1 MKKANK
7 NNMKTP
13 TFSCGLLLCLILLA
27 LTPTVQAVPQ
37 NLTWTTSNSSISE
50 GAGTWNQGSASLPS
64 GAPWYNG
71 STYGNTM
78 ASGDN
83 VTFGGGTAGTVG
95 TITIGTGGVNPGNV
109 TINAPFN
116 GAGGIGYTIGAAS
129 TPAVTMSGGIISI
142 NTITNTLF
150 TAQLNGSFSLTN
162 LNSTKGLLIIANNG
176 TQTSANNVNIGVG
189 STFQIGNN
197 SSAGSVGSAIITNN
211 GTLTYRRSSTVT
223 GNLIVGLGSVNYQ
236 LRGSTTTLG
245 SASTYSG
252 ATAFGPT
259 GASAGSS
266 TINWGVINALPNTT
280 ALTFNTASAATIT
293 ADLKGYN
300 QTLGSLAGGD
310 GTSDCILTSSAG
322 APTLTI
328 SGTNPPTAYSGQLN
342 GSLALTKGNT
352 NSLTLNA
359 ANSYTGNT
367 TINGG
372 TLALGASGSIG
383 STPQI
388 NIGAG
393 GTFDVSAIST
403 YALGTSTLTASGT
416 TNAAIIKGNSGGTVD
431 FGSQAITLNFDGTNA
446 PLIISQG
453 QLLLNGNSFTV
464 NRATP
469 LAAGTYTLITNLSS
483 TISSNGTFT
492 VSGSA
497 VSGSVASLLVGGSAV
512 TLQLVPAPVSTNNST
527 VVANPTTLPAD
538 NSSISTVTVAL
549 KDSGNNPL
557 IGVTVNWSV
566 SGAGNTVIP
575 ATTGVTDGSGHTT
588 FTVQSVKAQTN
599 LVTVTVG
606 AVTLTNSLPIIF
618 TNPITPLVL
627 TWDPAHTPTTASDGA
642 GTWDTSTANWAN
654 NNTDVAWPN
663 NGSDAAVFGTGAT
676 LPSGNTVVTLG
687 VPITVGNITFNTG
700 GNGNS
705 PQYQITG
712 QYITLSNT
720 PTINVPAS
728 ALISSPLTGSGFVKD
743 GAGTL
748 RIDGNATNYS
758 GNITV
763 NNGSLQI
770 GNNGVTGNLG
780 TGTITLIDPA
790 AFVVRK
796 GTGGSM
802 TLSNL
807 IAGTTTGTV
816 GFQLNGGSVITL
828 AEANTY
834 SAASTY
840 LQPTAAGTVGTL
852 KLGINNALPTNTV
865 FNLNVNGASLQT
877 FDLAGFNQT
886 VASLGGSGTATTA
899 FITNSAASA
908 SMLTLSG
915 AGVSTTFGG
924 LISGNVN
931 LTLAGNGSILTVQQT
946 NSLSSLSI
954 VTITN
959 GAALDLAFTG
969 TNQIAGLVINGVSKA
984 PGVYSATTDSAS
996 LTDTGYLLVVPA
1008 ATINPNPPVLQ
1019 VTPGAG
1025 VLNLAWP
1032 TNLGW
1037 ILQSNSV
1044 SLTTTGA
1051 WFNYP
1056 ADGSVSVTNV
1066 TITVNPAKT
1075 NVFFRMLKP

>member
-109 TINAPFN
+109 TLNAPFN
-116 GAGGIGYTIGAAS
+116 GAGGIGYTIGAAA
-129 TPAVTMSGGIISI
+129 TPAVTMSGGTISI
-142 NTITNTLF
+142 NTITNTVF
-150 TAQLNGSFSLTN
+150 TAQLNGTFSLTN
-162 LNSTKGLLIIANNG
+162 LNSTKGLLVLANNG
-176 TQTSANNVNIGVG
+176 TQTSANTINVGVG
-189 STFQIGNN
+189 STLQLGNN
-197 SSAGSVGSAIITNN
+197 SSAGTVGAAVITNN
-211 GTLTYRRSSTVT
+211 GAVNYRRSSAVT
-223 GNLIVGLGSVNYQ
+223 GNLIVGSGNVNYQ
-236 LRGSTTTLG
+236 LRLATVTLN
-245 SASTYSG
+245 SASTYAG
-252 ATAFGPT
+252 ATSFGYSSANQ
-259 GASAGSS
+259 GACA
-266 TINWGVINALPNTT
+266 INWGVNNALPTNTPL
-280 ALTFNTASAATIT
+280 AISAGGGSPANQIT
-293 ADLKGYN
+293 ADLKGFN
-300 QTLGSLAGGD
+300 QALGSLSGGD
-310 GTSDCILTSSAG
+310 AVYTIFTSSSG
-322 APTLTI
+322 APVLTI
-328 SGTNPPTAYSGQLN
+328 SGTNAPTTYAGQLN
-342 GSLALTKGNT
+342 GSLALTKSNT

-372 TLALGASGSIG
+372 TLALGASGSIS

-388 NIGAG
+388 SIGAG
-393 GTFDVSAIST
+393 GTFDVSAISA
-403 YALGTSTLTASGT
+403 YALGTSTLAASGT
-416 TNAAIIKGNSGGTVD
+416 TNAAIIKGNSGGTID

-446 PLIISQG
+446 PLTISQG

-464 NRATP
+464 TRATP
-469 LAAGTYTLITNLSS
+469 LAAGTYTLITNFSS

-492 VSGSA
+492 VGGSA
-497 VSGSVASLLVGGSAV
+497 VSGSVANLLVGGNAV

-527 VVANPTTLPAD
+527 VVASPTTLPAD
-538 NSSISTVTVAL
+538 NLSTSTVTVTL
-549 KDSGNNPL
+549 KDSANNPL
-557 IGVTVNWSV
+557 IGVSVDWSV

-575 ATTGVTDGSGHTT
+575 ATTGVTDGTGHTT
-588 FTVQSVKAQTN
+588 FTLQSIKAQTN

-606 AVTLTNSLPIIF
+606 AVTLTNSLPIVF
-618 TNPITPLVL
+618 TNSATPSVL
-627 TWDPAHTPTTASDGA
+627 TWDPAHNATQSDGA
-642 GTWDTSTANWAN
+642 GTWDIATANWAN
-654 NNTDVAWPN
+654 NSTDVAWPN
-663 NGSDAAVFGTGAT
+663 NGKDQAVFGT
-676 LPSGNTVVTLG
+676 SGSMSANYVVTLSA
-687 VPITVGNITFNTG
+687 PISVGGLTFNNTV
-700 GNGNS
+700 N
-705 PQYQITG
+705 QYQLTG
-712 QYITLSNT
+712 QFITLSNT
-720 PTINVPAS
+720 PSINVAAN
-728 ALISSPLTGSGFVKD
+728 ALISSPLTGSGFTKD
-743 GAGTL
+743 GAGVL
-748 RIDGNATNYS
+748 RIDGNATNFS
-758 GNITV
+758 SNITV
-763 NNGSLQI
+763 NNGTLQI

-790 AFVVRK
+790 AFTVRK

-802 TLSNL
+802 TLSN
-807 IAGTTTGTV
+807 IIGGTTTGTV

-840 LQPTAAGTVGTL
+840 LQPTAGGTVGTL
-852 KLGINNALPTNTV
+852 KLGINNALPTTSV
-865 FNLNVNGASLQT
+865 FNINANGASLQT

-886 VASLGGSGTATTA
+886 LASLGGSGTATTA
-899 FITNSAASA
+899 FITNSVSGTAST
-908 SMLTLSG
+908 LTLSG

-924 LISGNVN
+924 LIGGNVD
-931 LTLAGNGSILTVQQT
+931 LTLAGSGSTLTVQQT
-946 NSLSSLSI
+946 NSLSALSI

-984 PGVYSATTDSAS
+984 PGVYSATTDSPS
-996 LTDTGYLLVVPA
+996 LADTGYLLVVPQV
-1008 ATINPNPPVLQ
+1008 TINPNPPVMQ
-1019 VTPGAG
+1019 VSYSAG
-1025 VLNLAWP
+1025 TMSLAWP

-1044 SLTTTGA
+1044 SLTSTGA

-1066 TITVNPAKT
+1066 TVTVNPAKT